1 MEEQRELE
9 THKIQRKMRKVSKI
23 RMFGMMMVA
32 GLMMASCGNQTQE
45 TTENQQQ
52 WEEQKQAP
60 ESQIEQAQ
68 QPQVKRV
75 AYVPAA
81 NTPDFVNAA
90 ERSVDAVVHIMTKVV
105 RQSNTY
111 DDFFGALL
119 GQIYGYPG
127 QTRSN
132 TMVAYGSGV
141 VLTPDGYI
149 VTNNHVV
156 EGADEV
162 EVTFN
167 NKVKKT
173 ATIIG
178 TDPTTDLALIK
189 VEADDLDYLSFGDS
203 DQVRIGEWVLAVGNP
218 FNLTS
223 TVTAGIVSAKA
234 RNLSI
239 LGEGT
244 SVESFIQTDAAVNP
258 GNSGGALVN
267 TRGELVGINAAI
279 ASHTGSYEGYSFAIP
294 SNIVRKVVDDL
305 LLYGTAQRGYL
316 GVQIAELTQELAEKE
331 GLENIEGVYV
341 AEVTEGGAAKLA
353 GMKAGDVITTIN
365 GKKVNSTTQLK
376 EAVGQ
381 YRPGDKLD
389 VEVNRKGTHHHYEL
403 TLLNEA
409 GNVNLV
415 KSGDSFYNSEFGL
428 MLQPINQNDMS
439 RLNINN
445 GLKIVEIRQGRFMNS
460 GVPVDF
466 VITKVNGYAVNS
478 KSDLE
483 SALKSGR
490 SRRTSIEGVFPNGMI
505 GSFYY

>member
-1 MEEQRELE
+1 MLAA
-9 THKIQRKMRKVSKI
+9 
-23 RMFGMMMVA
+23 MMVA
-32 GLMMASCGNQTQE
+32 TSCEGMLNKAKNETMAE
-45 TTENQQQ
+45 QQQ
-52 WEEQKQAP
+52 LQEETV
-60 ESQIEQAQ
+60 SQVEQV
-68 QPQVKRV
+68 QPRV
-75 AYVPAA
+75 QRTAFVPTE
-81 NTPDFVNAA
+81 NTPDFVDAA
-90 ERSVDAVVHIMTKVV
+90 ENSVDAVVHIMTKVV
-105 RQSNTY
+105 KQSNTY
-111 DDFFGALL
+111 EDFFGALL

-127 QTRSN
+127 QTRNN

-189 VEADDLDYLSFGDS
+189 VEASDLPFLTFGDS
-203 DQVRIGEWVLAVGNP
+203 DNVRIGEWVLAVGNP

-267 TRGELVGINAAI
+267 TKGELIGINAAI

-316 GVQIAELTQELAEKE
+316 GVQIAELTQELAQKE

-341 AEVTEGGAAKLA
+341 GEVTEGGAAKLA
-353 GMKAGDVITTIN
+353 GMQNGDVITAIN

-376 EAVGQ
+376 ENIGQ
-381 YRPGDKLD
+381 YRPGDKVD
-389 VEVNRKGTHHHYEL
+389 VEVNRNGRHHHYEL

-409 GNVNLV
+409 GNVNII
-415 KSGDSFYNSEFGL
+415 KNGDAFYNSEFGL
-428 MLQPINQNDMS
+428 MLQPVNQNEMS
-439 RLNINN
+439 RLNIKN

-466 VITKVNGYAVNS
+466 VITKVNGYAVNN
-478 KSDLE
+478 KSELE
-483 SALKSGR
+483 NALKNTR
-490 SRRTSIEGVFPNGMI
+490 SRRTTIEGVFPNGMT

>member
-1 MEEQRELE
+1 ML
-9 THKIQRKMRKVSKI
+9 
-23 RMFGMMMVA
+23 A
-32 GLMMASCGNQTQE
+32 GLLMATSCEGMLNKAKENENKAEQE
-45 TTENQQQ
+45 QLQGESTSQVEQVQPRVQRTAFVPTE
-52 WEEQKQAP
+52 
-60 ESQIEQAQ
+60 S
-68 QPQVKRV
+68 
-75 AYVPAA
+75 
-81 NTPDFVNAA
+81 TPDFVDAA
-90 ERSVDAVVHIMTKVV
+90 ENSVDAVVHIMTKVV
-105 RQSNTY
+105 KQSNTY

-127 QTRSN
+127 QTRNN

-173 ATIIG
+173 AVIIG

-189 VEADDLDYLSFGDS
+189 VEATDLHYLTFGNS
-203 DQVRIGEWVLAVGNP
+203 DNVRIGEWVLAVGNP

-267 TRGELVGINAAI
+267 TKGELIGINAAI

-316 GVQIAELTQELAEKE
+316 GVQIAELTQELADKE
-331 GLENIEGVYV
+331 GLENVDGVYIG
-341 AEVTEGGAAKLA
+341 EVTEGGAAKLA
-353 GMKAGDVITTIN
+353 GIKAGDVITAIN

-376 EAVGQ
+376 ESIGQ
-381 YRPGDKLD
+381 YRPGDKVD
-389 VEVNRKGTHHHYEL
+389 VEVNRNGRHHHYEL

-415 KSGDSFYNSEFGL
+415 KNGEAFYNSEFGL

-439 RLNINN
+439 RLNIKN

-478 KSDLE
+478 KSELE
-483 SALKSGR
+483 SALKNTR
-490 SRRTSIEGVFPNGMI
+490 SRRTTIEGVFPNGMT

>member
-1 MEEQRELE
+1 
-9 THKIQRKMRKVSKI
+9 MRKVSLI
-23 RMFGMMMVA
+23 MMLSAMLMVT
-32 GLMMASCGNQTQE
+32 SCGNLIQKKE
-45 TTENQQQ
+45 AKENENLTEA
-52 WEEQKQAP
+52 E
-60 ESQIEQAQ
+60 Q
-68 QPQVKRV
+68 QPVTEVEQVQQPKVQR
-75 AYVPAA
+75 AA
-81 NTPDFVNAA
+81 FIPTENTPDFVDAA

-105 RQSNTY
+105 KQSNTY
-111 DDFFGALL
+111 EDFFGALL
-119 GQIYGYPG
+119 GQLYGYPG
-127 QTRSN
+127 QSRSN

-189 VEADDLDYLSFGDS
+189 VDASDLEYLTFGDS
-203 DQVRIGEWVLAVGNP
+203 DNVRIGEWVLAVGNP
-218 FNLTS
+218 FNLTP

-267 TRGELVGINAAI
+267 TKGELVGINAAI

-305 LLYGTAQRGYL
+305 LLYGETQRGYL
-316 GVQIAELTQELAEKE
+316 GVQIAELTQELADKE

-341 AEVTEGGAAKLA
+341 AEVTDGGAAKLA
-353 GMKAGDVITTIN
+353 GLKSGDVITSIN

-376 EAVGQ
+376 ESVGQ
-381 YRPGDKLD
+381 YRPGDKID
-389 VEVNRKGTHHHYEL
+389 VEVNRGGHHHHYDL

-409 GNVNLV
+409 GNVDVV
-415 KSGDSFYNSEFGL
+415 KKGDSFYNSEFGL
-428 MLQPINQNDMS
+428 MLQPVDQSDMN
-439 RLNINN
+439 RLNIRN

-466 VITKVNGYAVNS
+466 VITKVNGVAVND
-478 KSDLE
+478 KTDLE
-483 SALKSGR
+483 NALKNKR
-490 SRRTSIEGVFPNGMI
+490 SRRTTIEGVYPNGMNAT
-505 GSFYY
+505 FYY

>member
-1 MEEQRELE
+1 
-9 THKIQRKMRKVSKI
+9 MRKLS
-23 RMFGMMMVA
+23 MTWMVA
-32 GLMMASCGNQTQE
+32 ALLMAASCGHSTQTENNSDEQTQ
-45 TTENQQQ
+45 TEQQ
-52 WEEQKQAP
+52 P
-60 ESQIEQAQ
+60 VSQIEQVQ
-68 QPQVKRV
+68 QPTVQR
-75 AYVPAA
+75 AA
-81 NTPDFVNAA
+81 FLPTQNTPDFVDAA
-90 ERSVDAVVHIMTKVV
+90 ENSVNAVVHIMTKVV
-105 RQSNTY
+105 RQSTTY
-111 DDFFGALL
+111 NDFFGALL
-119 GQIYGYPG
+119 GQLYGYPG
-127 QTRSN
+127 QTRNN

-156 EGADEV
+156 DGADEV

-167 NKVKKT
+167 NKVKRT

-189 VEADDLDYLSFGDS
+189 VEASDLEYLTFGNS
-203 DQVRIGEWVLAVGNP
+203 DNVRIGEWVLAVGNP

-267 TRGELVGINAAI
+267 TKGELVGINAAI

-305 LLYGTAQRGYL
+305 LLYGTTQRGYL

-341 AEVTEGGAAKLA
+341 ANVTEGGAAILA
-353 GMKAGDVITTIN
+353 GMKAGDVITKIDGRT
-365 GKKVNSTTQLK
+365 VNSTTQLR
-376 EAVGQ
+376 ETVGQ
-381 YRPGDKLD
+381 YRPGDKVD
-389 VEVNRKGTHHHYEL
+389 VEVNRHGSHHHYTL

-409 GNVNLV
+409 GNVDVV
-415 KSGDSFYNSEFGL
+415 KSGDSFYNADFGL
-428 MLQPINQNDMS
+428 MLQPVNQSEKS
-439 RLNINN
+439 RLNIKN

-460 GVPVDF
+460 GVPVEF
-466 VITKVNGYAVNS
+466 VITKVNGVAVGN
-478 KSDLE
+478 KADLE
-483 SALKSGR
+483 SALKNSR
-490 SRRTSIEGVFPNGMI
+490 SRRTTIEGVYPNGMM

>member
-1 MEEQRELE
+1 
-9 THKIQRKMRKVSKI
+9 MRKVSL
-23 RMFGMMMVA
+23 MLMLA
-32 GLMMASCGNQTQE
+32 GLLMATSCEELLTKAKE
-45 TTENQQQ
+45 TENQVEQEQ
-52 WEEQKQAP
+52 VQEENV
-60 ESQIEQAQ
+60 SQLEQV
-68 QPQVKRV
+68 QPRV
-75 AYVPAA
+75 QRTAFLPTE
-81 NTPDFVNAA
+81 NTPDFVDAA
-90 ERSVDAVVHIMTKVV
+90 ENSVDAVVHIMTKVV

-111 DDFFGALL
+111 EDFFGALL

-127 QTRSN
+127 QTRNN

-173 ATIIG
+173 ASIIG

-189 VEADDLDYLSFGDS
+189 VEASDLHFLTFGDS
-203 DQVRIGEWVLAVGNP
+203 DNVRIGEWVLAVGNP

-267 TRGELVGINAAI
+267 TKGELIGINAAI

-316 GVQIAELTQELAEKE
+316 GVQIAELTQELAQKE

-341 AEVTEGGAAKLA
+341 GEVTEGGAAKLA
-353 GMKAGDVITTIN
+353 GLKDGDVITAIN

-376 EAVGQ
+376 ENIGQ
-381 YRPGDKLD
+381 YRPGDKVD
-389 VEVNRKGTHHHYEL
+389 VEVNRQVHHHHYEL

-415 KSGDSFYNSEFGL
+415 KNGEAFYNSEFGL

-439 RLNINN
+439 RLKISS
-445 GLKIVEIRQGRFMNS
+445 GLKIVEIRQGRFKNS
-460 GVPVDF
+460 GIPVDF
-466 VITKVNGYAVNS
+466 VITKVNGYAVNN
-478 KSDLE
+478 KSELE
-483 SALKSGR
+483 NALKNTR
-490 SRRTSIEGVFPNGMI
+490 SRRTTIEGVFPNGMT

>member
-1 MEEQRELE
+1 
-9 THKIQRKMRKVSKI
+9 MRKVSLI
-23 RMFGMMMVA
+23 LMLA
-32 GLMMASCGNQTQE
+32 GLLMVASCGNQDSKKSENANPEQE
-45 TTENQQQ
+45 
-52 WEEQKQAP
+52 KQEP
-60 ESQIEQAQ
+60 VSQIEQVQ
-68 QPQVKRV
+68 QPQVYRT
-75 AYVPAA
+75 AYVPTQG
-81 NTPDFVNAA
+81 TPDFVDAA
-90 ERSVDAVVHIMTKVV
+90 EHSVDAVVHIMTKVV

-111 DDFFGALL
+111 DDFFGAFL

-132 TMVAYGSGV
+132 TMEAYGSGV

-156 EGADEV
+156 EGADDV

-189 VEADDLDYLSFGDS
+189 VDASDLPFLTFGDS
-203 DQVRIGEWVLAVGNP
+203 DNVRIGEWVLAVGNP
-218 FNLTS
+218 FKLTS

-267 TRGELVGINAAI
+267 TKGELIGINAAI

-305 LLYGTAQRGYL
+305 LLYGATQRGYL
-316 GVQIAELTQELAEKE
+316 GISYAELTAELAEKE
-331 GLENIEGVYV
+331 GLEDIEGVYV
-341 AEVTEGGAAKLA
+341 AEVIEDGAAKLA
-353 GMKAGDVITTIN
+353 GMKSGDIITAIN
-365 GKKVNSTTQLK
+365 GKKVNTGTQLI
-376 EAVGQ
+376 ENIRQ
-381 YRPGDKLD
+381 FRPGDKID
-389 VEVNRKGTHHHYEL
+389 VEVNRQGSHHHFEV
-403 TLLNEA
+403 TLLNED
-409 GNVNLV
+409 GNLDVV
-415 KSGDSFYNSEFGL
+415 KKGESFFNSTFGL
-428 MLQPINQNDMS
+428 MLQPISHDDMS
-439 RLNINN
+439 RLNIKN

-460 GVPVDF
+460 GVPVNF

-478 KSDLE
+478 KTELE
-483 SALKSGR
+483 SALKNTR
-490 SRRTSIEGVFPNGMI
+490 SRTTTIEGVYPNGMM
-505 GSFYY
+505 GSFYYN

>member
-1 MEEQRELE
+1 
-9 THKIQRKMRKVSKI
+9 MRKVSMSRI
-23 RMFGMMMVA
+23 CGMAMLA
-32 GLMMASCGNQTQE
+32 GLLMAASCANSSQNATSSKDQNE
-45 TTENQQQ
+45 QQKPVTE
-52 WEEQKQAP
+52 
-60 ESQIEQAQ
+60 IELVQQAQ
-68 QPQVKRV
+68 VQR
-75 AYVPAA
+75 AA
-81 NTPDFVNAA
+81 FIPTENTPDFVDAA

-111 DDFFGALL
+111 EDFFGALL

-127 QTRSN
+127 QTRNN

-189 VEADDLDYLSFGDS
+189 VDASDLEYLTFGDS
-203 DQVRIGEWVLAVGNP
+203 DNVRIGEWVLAVGNP

-267 TRGELVGINAAI
+267 TKGELVGINAAI

-331 GLENIEGVYV
+331 GLENIDGVYV
-341 AEVTEGGAAKLA
+341 AEVTDGGAAKLA
-353 GMKAGDVITTIN
+353 GMKSGDVITAIN

-376 EAVGQ
+376 ESVGQ
-381 YRPGDKLD
+381 FRPGDKMD
-389 VEVNRKGTHHHYEL
+389 VEVNRNGRHHHYEL

-409 GNVNLV
+409 GNVDVV
-415 KSGDSFYNSEFGL
+415 KKGDSFYNSEFGL
-428 MLQPINQNDMS
+428 MLQPVDQNDMS
-439 RLNINN
+439 RLNIKS

-460 GVPVDF
+460 GIPVDF
-466 VITKVNGYAVNS
+466 VITKVNGSVVND
-478 KSDLE
+478 KTDLE
-483 SALKSGR
+483 NAQKNSR
-490 SRRTSIEGVFPNGMI
+490 SRRTTIEGVYPNGMI
-505 GSFYY
+505 ATFYYNK

>member
-1 MEEQRELE
+1 
-9 THKIQRKMRKVSKI
+9 MRKVS
-23 RMFGMMMVA
+23 MT
-32 GLMMASCGNQTQE
+32 LMLAALLMAASCANQPQNANDSENQTE
-45 TTENQQQ
+45 QQPVSQ
-52 WEEQKQAP
+52 VEQV
-60 ESQIEQAQ
+60 Q
-68 QPQVKRV
+68 QPQVQR
-75 AYVPAA
+75 AAFMPAQG
-81 NTPDFVNAA
+81 TPDFVDAA

-111 DDFFGALL
+111 EDFFGALL

-127 QTRSN
+127 QTRNN

-189 VEADDLDYLSFGDS
+189 VEASDLAYLTFGDS
-203 DQVRIGEWVLAVGNP
+203 DNVRIGEWVLAVGNP

-267 TRGELVGINAAI
+267 TKGELVGINAAI

-316 GVQIAELTQELAEKE
+316 GVQIAELTQEIADKE

-341 AEVTEGGAAKLA
+341 AEVTDGGAAKLA
-353 GMKAGDVITTIN
+353 GLKSGDVITSIN

-376 EAVGQ
+376 ESVGQ
-381 YRPGDKLD
+381 YRPGDKID
-389 VEVNRKGTHHHYEL
+389 VEVNRNGHHHHYDL

-409 GNVNLV
+409 GNVNVV
-415 KSGDSFYNSEFGL
+415 KKGDSFYNSEFGL
-428 MLQPINQNDMS
+428 MLQPIDQNDMS
-439 RLNINN
+439 RLNIKN

-466 VITKVNGYAVNS
+466 VITKVNGVAVND
-478 KSDLE
+478 KTELE
-483 SALKSGR
+483 NALKNKR
-490 SRRTSIEGVFPNGMI
+490 SRRTTIEGVYPNGMNAT
-505 GSFYY
+505 FYY

>member
-1 MEEQRELE
+1 M
-9 THKIQRKMRKVSKI
+9 T
-23 RMFGMMMVA
+23 
-32 GLMMASCGNQTQE
+32 LMLAALLMAASCANQSQNANDSENQTE
-45 TTENQQQ
+45 QQPVSQ
-52 WEEQKQAP
+52 VEQV
-60 ESQIEQAQ
+60 Q
-68 QPQVKRV
+68 QPQVQR
-75 AYVPAA
+75 AAFMPAQG
-81 NTPDFVNAA
+81 TPDFVDAA

-111 DDFFGALL
+111 EDFFGALL

-127 QTRSN
+127 QTRNN

-189 VEADDLDYLSFGDS
+189 VEASDLAYLTFGDS
-203 DQVRIGEWVLAVGNP
+203 DNVRIGEWVLAVGNP

-267 TRGELVGINAAI
+267 TKGELVGINAAI

-316 GVQIAELTQELAEKE
+316 GVQIAELTQEIADKE

-341 AEVTEGGAAKLA
+341 AEVTDGGAAKLA
-353 GMKAGDVITTIN
+353 GLKSGDVITSIN

-376 EAVGQ
+376 ESVGQ
-381 YRPGDKLD
+381 YRPGDKID
-389 VEVNRKGTHHHYEL
+389 VEVNRNGHHHHYDL

-409 GNVNLV
+409 GNVNVV
-415 KSGDSFYNSEFGL
+415 KKGDSFYNSEFGL
-428 MLQPINQNDMS
+428 MLQPIDQNDMS
-439 RLNINN
+439 RLNIKN

-466 VITKVNGYAVNS
+466 VITKVNGVAVND
-478 KSDLE
+478 KTELE
-483 SALKSGR
+483 NALKNKR
-490 SRRTSIEGVFPNGMI
+490 SRRTTIEGVYPNGMNAT
-505 GSFYY
+505 FYY

>member
-1 MEEQRELE
+1 ML
-9 THKIQRKMRKVSKI
+9 
-23 RMFGMMMVA
+23 A
-32 GLMMASCGNQTQE
+32 ALLLAASCGNSTQNSESTQTE
-45 TTENQQQ
+45 
-52 WEEQKQAP
+52 QAP
-60 ESQIEQAQ
+60 VSQVEQVQ
-68 QPQVKRV
+68 QPTVQR
-75 AYVPAA
+75 AA
-81 NTPDFVNAA
+81 FLPTQNTPDFVDAA
-90 ERSVDAVVHIMTKVV
+90 ESSVNAVVHIMTKVV
-105 RQSNTY
+105 RQSTTY
-111 DDFFGALL
+111 NDFFGALL
-119 GQIYGYPG
+119 GQLYGYPG
-127 QTRSN
+127 QTRNN

-156 EGADEV
+156 DGADEV

-167 NKVKKT
+167 NKVKRN

-189 VEADDLDYLSFGDS
+189 VDASDLDYLVFGDS

-267 TRGELVGINAAI
+267 TKGELVGINAAI

-316 GVQIAELTQELAEKE
+316 GVQITELTQELAEKE

-341 AEVTEGGAAKLA
+341 ADVTEGGAAVLA
-353 GMKAGDVITTIN
+353 GMKAGDVITAIE
-365 GKKVNSTTQLK
+365 GKKVNSTTQLR
-376 EAVGQ
+376 ESVGQ
-381 YRPGDKLD
+381 YRPGDKVD
-389 VEVNRKGTHHHYEL
+389 VEVNRNGNHYHYNL

-409 GNVNLV
+409 GNVDVV
-415 KSGDSFYNSEFGL
+415 KKGESFFCSDLGL
-428 MLQPINQNDMS
+428 MLQPVNQNDMS
-439 RLNINN
+439 RLGIKN
-445 GLKIVEIRQGRFMNS
+445 GLKIVEIRQGRFMGS
-460 GVPVDF
+460 GITEGF
-466 VITKVNGYAVNS
+466 VITKVNGYAVND

-483 SALKSGR
+483 NALKSAR
-490 SRRTSIEGVFPNGMI
+490 SRRTYMEGVYPNGMKVN
-505 GSFYY
+505 FEYYD

>member
-1 MEEQRELE
+1 
-9 THKIQRKMRKVSKI
+9 MRKVSLI
-23 RMFGMMMVA
+23 LMIA
-32 GLMMASCGNQTQE
+32 GLLMATSCEEMLTKANE
-45 TTENQQQ
+45 NENQAGQEQ
-52 WEEQKQAP
+52 LQEETV
-60 ESQIEQAQ
+60 SQVEQAQ
-68 QPQVKRV
+68 QVRV
-75 AYVPAA
+75 QRTAYVPTENA
-81 NTPDFVNAA
+81 PDFVNAA
-90 ERSVDAVVHIMTKVV
+90 ENSVDAVVHIMTKVV
-105 RQSNTY
+105 KQSNTY

-119 GQIYGYPG
+119 GQLYGYPG
-127 QTRSN
+127 QTRNN

-173 ATIIG
+173 AVIIG

-189 VEADDLDYLSFGDS
+189 VEATDLPFLTFGDS
-203 DQVRIGEWVLAVGNP
+203 DNVRIGEWVLAVGNP

-267 TRGELVGINAAI
+267 TKGELVGINAAI

-305 LLYGTAQRGYL
+305 LLYGETQRGYL
-316 GVQIAELTQELAEKE
+316 GIYPAELTQELAEKE

-341 AEVTEGGAAKLA
+341 AEVTEGGAAKMA
-353 GMKAGDVITTIN
+353 GIQKGDVLTAIN
-365 GKKVNSTTQLK
+365 GKKVNTVSQMM
-376 EAVGQ
+376 ESIRQ
-381 YRPGDKLD
+381 FRPGDKVN
-389 VEVNRKGTHHHYEL
+389 VEVNRNGHHHRYDL

-409 GNVNLV
+409 GNVNVV
-415 KSGDSFYNSEFGL
+415 KKGDAFYNSEFGL
-428 MLQPINQNDMS
+428 MLQPISQNEMS
-439 RLNINN
+439 RLNIKN

-466 VITKVNGYAVNS
+466 VITKVNGYAVNG

-483 SALKSGR
+483 NALKNSR
-490 SRRTSIEGVFPNGMI
+490 SRRTTIEGVFPNGMT

>member
-1 MEEQRELE
+1 
-9 THKIQRKMRKVSKI
+9 MRKVSMI
-23 RMFGMMMVA
+23 WMLA
-32 GLMMASCGNQTQE
+32 GLMMAASCGNLTQKQ
-45 TTENQQQ
+45 NQEATAK
-52 WEEQKQAP
+52 EEQP
-60 ESQIEQAQ
+60 VSQVEQVQ
-68 QPQVKRV
+68 QPQMQRT
-75 AYVPAA
+75 AFLPSA
-81 NTPDFVNAA
+81 NTPDFVDAA
-90 ERSVDAVVHIMTKVV
+90 EHSVDAVVHIMTKVV

-111 DDFFGALL
+111 NDFFGALL
-119 GQIYGYPG
+119 GQLYGYPG

-132 TMVAYGSGV
+132 TQVAYGSGV

-167 NKVKKT
+167 NKVKKI

-189 VEADDLDYLSFGDS
+189 VEANDLDYLVFGDS

-234 RNLSI
+234 RDLSI

-267 TRGELVGINAAI
+267 TKGELIGVNAAI

-305 LLYGTAQRGYL
+305 LLYGQTQRGYL
-316 GVQIAELTQELAEKE
+316 GVQIAELTAELAEKK
-331 GLENIEGVYV
+331 GLEDVEGVYV
-341 AEVTEGGAAKLA
+341 AEVTENGAAQQA
-353 GMKAGDVITTIN
+353 GLKDGDVITAIN
-365 GKKVNSTTQLK
+365 DKKVNTKTQLM
-376 EAVGQ
+376 ETVRQ
-381 YRPGDKLD
+381 FRPGDKVK
-389 VEVNRKGTHHHYEL
+389 VEVNRHGSHHTYTL

-409 GNVNLV
+409 GNMEVV
-415 KSGDSFYNSEFGL
+415 KKGDAFYNSEFGL
-428 MLQPINQNDMS
+428 MLQPIDNNEMV
-439 RLNINN
+439 RLNTKS
-445 GLKIVEIRQGRFMNS
+445 GLKIVEIRQGRFMGS

-466 VITKVNGYAVNS
+466 VITKVNGYAVGS
-478 KSDLE
+478 QTDLE
-483 SALKSGR
+483 NALKNNR
-490 SRRTSIEGVFPNGMI
+490 NRRTTIEGIYPNGMM
-505 GSFYY
+505 GSFFY

>member
-1 MEEQRELE
+1 
-9 THKIQRKMRKVSKI
+9 MRKVS
-23 RMFGMMMVA
+23 MTLMLAGLLMVA
-32 GLMMASCGNQTQE
+32 SCVNSSQNATNSENQTEQQKPA
-45 TTENQQQ
+45 TEV
-52 WEEQKQAP
+52 EQVQ
-60 ESQIEQAQ
+60 QAQ
-68 QPQVKRV
+68 VQRV
-75 AYVPAA
+75 AFIPAE
-81 NTPDFVNAA
+81 NTPDFIDAA

-105 RQSNTY
+105 RQSSTY
-111 DDFFGALL
+111 EDFFGALL
-119 GQIYGYPG
+119 GQLYGYPG
-127 QTRSN
+127 QTRNN

-167 NKVKKT
+167 NKVKKI

-189 VEADDLDYLSFGDS
+189 VDASDLEYLTFGDS
-203 DQVRIGEWVLAVGNP
+203 DNVRIGEWVLAVGNP

-267 TRGELVGINAAI
+267 TKGELVGINAAI
-279 ASHTGSYEGYSFAIP
+279 ASHTGSFEGYSFAIP

-316 GVQIAELTQELAEKE
+316 GVQIAELTQEIAEKE

-341 AEVTEGGAAKLA
+341 ADVTEGGAAKLA
-353 GMKAGDVITTIN
+353 GMKSGDVITAIN

-376 EAVGQ
+376 ESVGQ
-381 YRPGDKLD
+381 YRPGDKID
-389 VEVNRKGTHHHYEL
+389 VEVNRNGNHNHYEL

-409 GNVNLV
+409 GNVDVV
-415 KSGDSFYNSEFGL
+415 KKGDSFYNSEFGL
-428 MLQPINQNDMS
+428 MLQSINQNDMS
-439 RLNINN
+439 RLNISS
-445 GLKIVEIRQGRFMNS
+445 GLKIVEIRQGRFKNS
-460 GVPVDF
+460 GIPVDF
-466 VITKVNGYAVNS
+466 VITKVNGVVVND
-478 KSDLE
+478 KTELE
-483 SALKSGR
+483 NAQK
-490 SRRTSIEGVFPNGMI
+490 SRRTRRTTIEGVYPNGMNAT
-505 GSFYY
+505 FYYNN

>member
-1 MEEQRELE
+1 
-9 THKIQRKMRKVSKI
+9 MRKLS
-23 RMFGMMMVA
+23 MTWMLA
-32 GLMMASCGNQTQE
+32 GLLLVASCGHSTQQNEPSQTEQE
-45 TTENQQQ
+45 
-52 WEEQKQAP
+52 P
-60 ESQIEQAQ
+60 VSQIEQVQ
-68 QPQVKRV
+68 QPTVQR
-75 AYVPAA
+75 AAFMPAQ
-81 NTPDFVNAA
+81 NTPDFVDAA
-90 ERSVDAVVHIMTKVV
+90 ENSVNAVVHIMTKVV
-105 RQSNTY
+105 KQSTTY
-111 DDFFGALL
+111 NDFFGALL
-119 GQIYGYPG
+119 GQLYGYPG
-127 QTRSN
+127 QTRNN

-167 NKVKKT
+167 NKVKRT
-173 ATIIG
+173 ATVVG

-189 VEADDLDYLSFGDS
+189 VEASDLDYLVFGDS

-267 TRGELVGINAAI
+267 TKGELIGINAAI

-305 LLYGTAQRGYL
+305 LLYGTTQRGYL

-331 GLENIEGVYV
+331 GLENIDGVYV
-341 AEVTEGGAAKLA
+341 AGVTDGGAAKQA
-353 GMKAGDVITTIN
+353 GLKAGDVITTIN
-365 GKKVNSTTQLK
+365 GKAVNSTTQLR
-376 EAVGQ
+376 ESVGQ
-381 YRPGDKLD
+381 YRPGDKID
-389 VEVNRKGTHHHYEL
+389 VEVNRHGSHHHYEL

-409 GNVNLV
+409 GNVDV
-415 KSGDSFYNSEFGL
+415 VRSGDSFYNAEFGL
-428 MLQPINQNDMS
+428 MLQSVNQNEMS
-439 RLNINN
+439 RLNIRN
-445 GLKIVEIRQGRFMNS
+445 GLKIVEIREGRFMNS

-466 VITKVNGYAVNS
+466 VITKVNGYAVNN
-478 KSDLE
+478 KTDLE
-483 SALKSGR
+483 NALKNNR
-490 SRRTSIEGVFPNGMI
+490 SRRTTIEGVYPNGMM
-505 GSFYY
+505 GSFFY

>member
-1 MEEQRELE
+1 
-9 THKIQRKMRKVSKI
+9 MRKVSMI
-23 RMFGMMMVA
+23 WMLA
-32 GLMMASCGNQTQE
+32 GLMMAASCGNLTQKQ
-45 TTENQQQ
+45 NQEEIAK
-52 WEEQKQAP
+52 EEQP
-60 ESQIEQAQ
+60 VSELEQVQ
-68 QPQVKRV
+68 QPQVQRT
-75 AYVPAA
+75 AFLPSA

-90 ERSVDAVVHIMTKVV
+90 ENSVNAVVHIMTKVV

-111 DDFFGALL
+111 NDFFGALL
-119 GQIYGYPG
+119 GQLYGYPG

-132 TMVAYGSGV
+132 TQVAYGSGV

-189 VEADDLDYLSFGDS
+189 VEANDLDYLVFGDS

-234 RNLSI
+234 RDLSI

-267 TRGELVGINAAI
+267 TKGELIGINAAI

-305 LLYGTAQRGYL
+305 LLYGQTQRGYL
-316 GVQIAELTQELAEKE
+316 GVQIAELTAELAEKK
-331 GLENIEGVYV
+331 GLEDVEGVYV
-341 AEVTEGGAAKLA
+341 AEVTESGAAQQA
-353 GMKAGDVITTIN
+353 GMRDGDVITAIN
-365 GKKVNSTTQLK
+365 GKKVNTKTQLM
-376 EAVGQ
+376 ETVRQ
-381 YRPGDKLD
+381 YRPGDKVE
-389 VEVNRKGTHHHYEL
+389 VEVNRHGSHHTYTL

-409 GNVNLV
+409 GNMEVV
-415 KSGDSFYNSEFGL
+415 KKGDAFYNSEFGL
-428 MLQPINQNDMS
+428 MLQPIDNNEMA
-439 RLNINN
+439 RLNTKS
-445 GLKIVEIRQGRFMNS
+445 GLKIVEIRQGRFMGS

-466 VITKVNGYAVNS
+466 VITKVNGYAVGS
-478 KSDLE
+478 QTDLE
-483 SALKSGR
+483 NALKSNR
-490 SRRTSIEGVFPNGMI
+490 NRRTTIEGIYPNGMM
-505 GSFYY
+505 GSFFY

>member
-1 MEEQRELE
+1 MLW
-9 THKIQRKMRKVSKI
+9 ML
-23 RMFGMMMVA
+23 A
-32 GLMMASCGNQTQE
+32 GLLMASSCGNQTNE
-45 TTENQQQ
+45 NTTEQQQ
-52 WEEQKQAP
+52 EPVSQVEQVQQASVQRAAFVP
-60 ESQIEQAQ
+60 TES
-68 QPQVKRV
+68 
-75 AYVPAA
+75 
-81 NTPDFVNAA
+81 TPDFVDAA
-90 ERSVDAVVHIMTKVV
+90 ESSVDAVVHIMTKVV

-111 DDFFGALL
+111 EDFFGALL

-189 VEADDLDYLSFGDS
+189 VEAEDLHYLTFGDS
-203 DQVRIGEWVLAVGNP
+203 DNVRIGEWVLAVGNP

-267 TRGELVGINAAI
+267 TKGELVGINAAI

-305 LLYGTAQRGYL
+305 LLYGETQRGYL
-316 GVQIAELTQELAEKE
+316 GIRPDELTQELAQKK
-331 GLENIEGVYV
+331 GLEDIEGVYV
-341 AEVTEGGAAKLA
+341 AEVTQGGAAILA
-353 GMKAGDVITTIN
+353 GIEKGDVITSIN
-365 GKKVNSTTQLK
+365 GKKVNTVTQLM
-376 EAVGQ
+376 ETIRQ
-381 YRPGDKLD
+381 YRPGDKVN
-389 VEVNRKGTHHHYEL
+389 VEVNRNGNHHHYEL

-409 GNVNLV
+409 GNVDVV
-415 KSGDSFYNSEFGL
+415 KKGDSFYNSEFGL
-428 MLQPINQNDMS
+428 MLQTVNQNDMS
-439 RLNINN
+439 RLNIRN

-478 KSDLE
+478 KTDLE
-483 SALKSGR
+483 NALKAGK
-490 SRRTSIEGVFPNGMI
+490 RRTTIEGVYPNGMM

>member
-1 MEEQRELE
+1 ML
-9 THKIQRKMRKVSKI
+9 
-23 RMFGMMMVA
+23 A
-32 GLMMASCGNQTQE
+32 GLLMATSCEELLTQAKERESQTEQEQLQEE
-45 TTENQQQ
+45 TTSQVEQVQPRVQRAAFVPTEN
-52 WEEQKQAP
+52 A
-60 ESQIEQAQ
+60 
-68 QPQVKRV
+68 
-75 AYVPAA
+75 
-81 NTPDFVNAA
+81 PDFVDAA
-90 ERSVDAVVHIMTKVV
+90 ENSVDAVVHIMTKVV
-105 RQSNTY
+105 KQSNTY
-111 DDFFGALL
+111 DDFFGALF

-127 QTRSN
+127 QTRNN

-189 VEADDLDYLSFGDS
+189 VEATDLPFLTFGDS
-203 DQVRIGEWVLAVGNP
+203 DNVRIGEWVLAVGNP

-267 TRGELVGINAAI
+267 TKGELIGINAAI

-316 GVQIAELTQELAEKE
+316 GVQIAELTQELAQKE
-331 GLENIEGVYV
+331 GMENIEGVYV
-341 AEVTEGGAAKLA
+341 GEVTEGGAAKLA
-353 GMKAGDVITTIN
+353 GMQNGDVITAIN

-376 EAVGQ
+376 ENIGQ
-381 YRPGDKLD
+381 YRPGDKVD
-389 VEVNRKGTHHHYEL
+389 VEVNRNGRHHHYEL

-409 GNVNLV
+409 GNVNIV
-415 KSGDSFYNSEFGL
+415 KNGDAFYNSEFGL
-428 MLQPINQNDMS
+428 MLQPINQNEMS
-439 RLNINN
+439 RLNIKN

-466 VITKVNGYAVNS
+466 VITKVNGYAVNN
-478 KSDLE
+478 KSELE
-483 SALKSGR
+483 NALKNTR
-490 SRRTSIEGVFPNGMI
+490 SRRTTIEGVFPNGMT

>member
-1 MEEQRELE
+1 
-9 THKIQRKMRKVSKI
+9 MRKVS
-23 RMFGMMMVA
+23 MTWMLA
-32 GLMMASCGNQTQE
+32 GLLMAASCANQSQNANDSENQTE
-45 TTENQQQ
+45 QQPVSQ
-52 WEEQKQAP
+52 VEQV
-60 ESQIEQAQ
+60 Q
-68 QPQVKRV
+68 QPQVQR
-75 AYVPAA
+75 AAFVPAQG
-81 NTPDFVNAA
+81 TPDFVDAA

-111 DDFFGALL
+111 EDFFGALL
-119 GQIYGYPG
+119 GQLYGYPG
-127 QTRSN
+127 QTRNN

-189 VEADDLDYLSFGDS
+189 VEASDLAYLTFGDS
-203 DQVRIGEWVLAVGNP
+203 DNVRIGEWVLAVGNP

-267 TRGELVGINAAI
+267 TKGELVGINAAI

-316 GVQIAELTQELAEKE
+316 GVQIAELTQEIAEKE
-331 GLENIEGVYV
+331 GLENIDGVYV
-341 AEVTEGGAAKLA
+341 AEVTEGGAAKMA
-353 GMKAGDVITTIN
+353 GLKSGDVITAIN

-376 EAVGQ
+376 ENVGQ
-381 YRPGDKLD
+381 YRPGDKVD
-389 VEVNRKGTHHHYEL
+389 VEVNRGGHHHHYDL

-409 GNVNLV
+409 GNVDVV
-415 KSGDSFYNSEFGL
+415 KKGDSFYNSEFGL
-428 MLQPINQNDMS
+428 MLQPIDQNDMS
-439 RLNINN
+439 RLNIKN

-466 VITKVNGYAVNS
+466 VITKVNGVAVND
-478 KSDLE
+478 KTELE
-483 SALKSGR
+483 NALKNNR
-490 SRRTSIEGVFPNGMI
+490 SRRTTIEGVYPNGMNAT
-505 GSFYY
+505 FYY

>member
-1 MEEQRELE
+1 MTWMLAA
-9 THKIQRKMRKVSKI
+9 ML
-23 RMFGMMMVA
+23 VA
-32 GLMMASCGNQTQE
+32 TSCGNSTQQNDE
-45 TTENQQQ
+45 PQPEQQ
-52 WEEQKQAP
+52 EP
-60 ESQIEQAQ
+60 VSQIEQVQ
-68 QPQVKRV
+68 QPTVQR
-75 AYVPAA
+75 AA
-81 NTPDFVNAA
+81 FLPTQNTPDFVDAA
-90 ERSVDAVVHIMTKVV
+90 ENSVNAVVHIMTKVV
-105 RQSNTY
+105 RQSTTY
-111 DDFFGALL
+111 NDFFGALL
-119 GQIYGYPG
+119 GQLYGYPG
-127 QTRSN
+127 QTRNN

-156 EGADEV
+156 DGADEV

-167 NKVKKT
+167 NKVKRT

-189 VEADDLDYLSFGDS
+189 VDASDLDYLVFGDS

-223 TVTAGIVSAKA
+223 IVTAGIVSAKA

-267 TRGELVGINAAI
+267 TKGELVGINAAI

-305 LLYGTAQRGYL
+305 LLYGTTQRGYL

-341 AEVTEGGAAKLA
+341 AEVTEGGAAKMA
-353 GMKAGDVITTIN
+353 GLKAGDVITNIN
-365 GKKVNSTTQLK
+365 GKKVNSTTQLR
-376 EAVGQ
+376 ENVGQ
-381 YRPGDKLD
+381 YRPGDQVD
-389 VEVNRKGTHHHYEL
+389 VEVNRHGSHHHYTL

-409 GNVNLV
+409 GNVDVV
-415 KSGDSFYNSEFGL
+415 KSGDSFYNAEFGL
-428 MLQPINQNDMS
+428 MLQSVNQNEMN
-439 RLNINN
+439 RLNIRN
-445 GLKIVEIRQGRFMNS
+445 GLKIVEIREGRFMNS

-466 VITKVNGYAVNS
+466 VITKVNGYAVSN
-478 KSDLE
+478 KTDLE
-483 SALKSGR
+483 NALKNNR
-490 SRRTSIEGVFPNGMI
+490 SRRTTIEGVYPNGMM
-505 GSFYY
+505 GSFFY

>member
-1 MEEQRELE
+1 
-9 THKIQRKMRKVSKI
+9 MRKVSKI
-23 RMFGMMMVA
+23 WMLA
-32 GLMMASCGNQTQE
+32 GVMALASCGNQNQQTNE
-45 TTENQQQ
+45 TTEQTERQPVTQ
-52 WEEQKQAP
+52 VEQVQ
-60 ESQIEQAQ
+60 Q
-68 QPQVKRV
+68 QPQVHR
-75 AYVPAA
+75 AA
-81 NTPDFVNAA
+81 FLPTENTPDFVDAA

-111 DDFFGALL
+111 NDFFGALL
-119 GQIYGYPG
+119 GQLYGYPG
-127 QTRSN
+127 QSRNN

-189 VEADDLDYLSFGDS
+189 VEASDLQYLTFGDS
-203 DQVRIGEWVLAVGNP
+203 DNVRIGEWVLAVGNP

-267 TRGELVGINAAI
+267 TKGELVGINAAI

-305 LLYGTAQRGYL
+305 LLYGTTQRGYL

-353 GMKAGDVITTIN
+353 GIKAGDVITSVA
-365 GKKVNSTTQLK
+365 GKKVNSTTQLR
-376 EAVGQ
+376 ESVGQ
-381 YRPGDKLD
+381 YRPGDKIE
-389 VEVNRKGTHHHYEL
+389 VEVNRHGSHHHYEL

-409 GNVNLV
+409 GNVDVV
-415 KSGDSFYNSEFGL
+415 KNGESFFNSDLGL
-428 MLQPINQNDMS
+428 MLQPVNQNDKA
-439 RLNINN
+439 RLNITS
-445 GLKIVEIRQGRFMNS
+445 GLKIVEIRQGRFMGS
-460 GVPVDF
+460 GITEGF
-466 VITKVNGYAVNS
+466 VITKVNGNAVNS
-478 KSDLE
+478 KTDLE
-483 SALKSGR
+483 SALKNNR
-490 SRRTSIEGVFPNGMI
+490 SRRTSMEGVYPNGMVVN
-505 GSFYY
+505 FYFN

>member
-1 MEEQRELE
+1 ML
-9 THKIQRKMRKVSKI
+9 
-23 RMFGMMMVA
+23 A
-32 GLMMASCGNQTQE
+32 GLLMATSCDALINKAKENENQTEQE
-45 TTENQQQ
+45 QLQSEATSQVEQVQPHVQRTAFVPTE
-52 WEEQKQAP
+52 
-60 ESQIEQAQ
+60 
-68 QPQVKRV
+68 
-75 AYVPAA
+75 
-81 NTPDFVNAA
+81 NTPDFVDAA
-90 ERSVDAVVHIMTKVV
+90 ENSVDAVVHIMTKVV
-105 RQSNTY
+105 KQSNTY
-111 DDFFGALL
+111 EDFFGALL
-119 GQIYGYPG
+119 GQLYGYPG
-127 QTRSN
+127 QTRNN

-173 ATIIG
+173 ASIIG

-189 VEADDLDYLSFGDS
+189 VEASDLPFLTFGDS
-203 DQVRIGEWVLAVGNP
+203 DNVRIGEWVLAVGNP

-267 TRGELVGINAAI
+267 TKGELIGINAAI

-341 AEVTEGGAAKLA
+341 GEVTEGGAAKLA
-353 GMKAGDVITTIN
+353 GLKDGDVITAIN

-376 EAVGQ
+376 ENIGQ
-381 YRPGDKLD
+381 YRPGDKVD
-389 VEVNRKGTHHHYEL
+389 VEVNRQGHHHHYEL

-415 KSGDSFYNSEFGL
+415 KNGEAFYNSEFGL
-428 MLQPINQNDMS
+428 MLQPVNQNEMS
-439 RLNINN
+439 RLNIKN

-466 VITKVNGYAVNS
+466 VITKVNGYAVNN
-478 KSDLE
+478 KSELE
-483 SALKSGR
+483 NALKNTR
-490 SRRTSIEGVFPNGMI
+490 SRRTTIEGVFPNGMT

>member
-1 MEEQRELE
+1 
-9 THKIQRKMRKVSKI
+9 MRKVS
-23 RMFGMMMVA
+23 
-32 GLMMASCGNQTQE
+32 LMLMLAAMLMATSCDNLMRKSDEKSNPTEQVQEQGQQE
-45 TTENQQQ
+45 TV
-52 WEEQKQAP
+52 
-60 ESQIEQAQ
+60 SQIEQMQ
-68 QPQVKRV
+68 MPQVQRT
-75 AYVPAA
+75 AFVPTES
-81 NTPDFVNAA
+81 TPDFVDAA

-105 RQSNTY
+105 KQSNTY
-111 DDFFGALL
+111 EDFFGALL
-119 GQIYGYPG
+119 GQLYGYPG
-127 QTRSN
+127 QSRSN

-173 ATIIG
+173 ATIVG

-189 VEADDLDYLSFGDS
+189 VEASDLPFLTFGDS
-203 DQVRIGEWVLAVGNP
+203 DNVRIGEWVLAVGNP

-267 TRGELVGINAAI
+267 TKGELVGINAAI

-305 LLYGTAQRGYL
+305 LLYGETQRGYL
-316 GVQIAELTQELAEKE
+316 GIFPDELTQELAEKE
-331 GLENIEGVYV
+331 GLEDIEGVYV
-341 AEVTEGGAAKLA
+341 KEVTEGGAAKMA
-353 GMKAGDVITTIN
+353 GIEKGDVITAIN
-365 GKKVNSTTQLK
+365 GKKVNTVTQLM
-376 EAVGQ
+376 ESIRQ
-381 YRPGDKLD
+381 YRPGDKVN
-389 VEVNRKGTHHHYEL
+389 VEVNRNGRHHNYEL

-409 GNVNLV
+409 GNVDV
-415 KSGDSFYNSEFGL
+415 VRSGDSFYNSEFGL
-428 MLQPINQNDMS
+428 MLKPVNQNEKS
-439 RLNINN
+439 RLNVKN
-445 GLKIVEIRQGRFMNS
+445 GLKIVEIREGRFMNS

-466 VITKVNGYAVNS
+466 VITKVNGYSVNS

-483 SALKSGR
+483 SALKAR
-490 SRRTSIEGVFPNGMI
+490 TRRTTIEGVFPNGMP

>member
-1 MEEQRELE
+1 
-9 THKIQRKMRKVSKI
+9 MRKVS
-23 RMFGMMMVA
+23 MTLMLA
-32 GLMMASCGNQTQE
+32 GLLMAASCANSSQNAENSENKNEMQE
-45 TTENQQQ
+45 PATE
-52 WEEQKQAP
+52 
-60 ESQIEQAQ
+60 IEQAQ
-68 QPQVKRV
+68 QSKVQRV
-75 AYVPAA
+75 AFVPTES
-81 NTPDFVNAA
+81 TPDFVDAA

-105 RQSNTY
+105 RQSTTY
-111 DDFFGALL
+111 NDFFGALL
-119 GQIYGYPG
+119 GQLYGYPG
-127 QTRSN
+127 QTRNN

-189 VEADDLDYLSFGDS
+189 VDATDLEYLTFGDS
-203 DQVRIGEWVLAVGNP
+203 DNVRIGEWVLAVGNP

-267 TRGELVGINAAI
+267 TKGELVGINAAI

-305 LLYGTAQRGYL
+305 LLYGETQRGYL
-316 GVQIAELTQELAEKE
+316 GIYPAELTQEIAEKE

-341 AEVTEGGAAKLA
+341 AEVTEGGAAKVA
-353 GMKAGDVITTIN
+353 GVQKGDVVTSIN
-365 GKKVNSTTQLK
+365 GKKVNTVTQLM
-376 EAVGQ
+376 ETVRQ
-381 YRPGDKLD
+381 YRPGDNVNL
-389 VEVNRKGTHHHYEL
+389 EVNRNGRHHNYNL

-409 GNVNLV
+409 GNVDVV
-415 KSGDSFYNSEFGL
+415 KKGDSFYNSEFGL

-439 RLNINN
+439 RLNIKA

-466 VITKVNGYAVNS
+466 VITKVNGYAVNN
-478 KSDLE
+478 KTDLE
-483 SALKSGR
+483 NALKNSR
-490 SRRTSIEGVFPNGMI
+490 SRRTTIEGVYPNGMM
-505 GSFYY
+505 GTFFY

>member
-1 MEEQRELE
+1 MTWML
-9 THKIQRKMRKVSKI
+9 
-23 RMFGMMMVA
+23 A
-32 GLMMASCGNQTQE
+32 GLLMAASCGNSTQQKEQTPTEQE
-45 TTENQQQ
+45 PVSQV
-52 WEEQKQAP
+52 EQV
-60 ESQIEQAQ
+60 Q
-68 QPQVKRV
+68 QPTVQRV
-75 AYVPAA
+75 AFLPTES
-81 NTPDFVNAA
+81 TPDFVDAA
-90 ERSVDAVVHIMTKVV
+90 ESSVNAVVHIMTKVV
-105 RQSNTY
+105 RQSTTY
-111 DDFFGALL
+111 NDFFGALL
-119 GQIYGYPG
+119 GQLYGYPG
-127 QTRSN
+127 QTRNN

-156 EGADEV
+156 DGADEV

-167 NKVKKT
+167 NKVKRT

-189 VEADDLDYLSFGDS
+189 VDASDLEYLTFGNSDD
-203 DQVRIGEWVLAVGNP
+203 VRIGEWVLAVGNP

-267 TRGELVGINAAI
+267 TKGELVGINAAI

-316 GVQIAELTQELAEKE
+316 GVQIAELTQELAQKE

-341 AEVTEGGAAKLA
+341 AEITNGGAAELA
-353 GMKAGDVITTIN
+353 GLKAGDVITTIN
-365 GKKVNSTTQLK
+365 GKAVNSTTQLR
-376 EAVGQ
+376 ESVGQ
-381 YRPGDKLD
+381 YRPGDKVD
-389 VEVNRKGTHHHYEL
+389 VEVNRNGKHQHYNL

-409 GNVNLV
+409 GNVNVV
-415 KSGDSFYNSEFGL
+415 KKGESFFNSELGL
-428 MLQPINQNDMS
+428 MLQPVNQNDMS
-439 RLNINN
+439 RLGVEN
-445 GLKIVEIRQGRFMNS
+445 GLKIVQIRQGRFMNS

-466 VITKVNGYAVNS
+466 VITKVNGYAVND
-478 KSDLE
+478 KNGLE
-483 SALKSGR
+483 SALQNKR
-490 SRRTSIEGVFPNGMI
+490 SRRTTIEGVYPNGMM
-505 GSFYY
+505 GSFFY

>member
-1 MEEQRELE
+1 MLAAML
-9 THKIQRKMRKVSKI
+9 T
-23 RMFGMMMVA
+23 A
-32 GLMMASCGNQTQE
+32 TSCGNKTQE
-45 TTENQQQ
+45 QNQVEPAKQEQQ
-52 WEEQKQAP
+52 P
-60 ESQIEQAQ
+60 VSQIEEVQ
-68 QPQVKRV
+68 QPVVQRV
-75 AYVPAA
+75 AYMPAA
-81 NTPDFVNAA
+81 NTPDFVDAA

-111 DDFFGALL
+111 NDFFGALL

-173 ATIIG
+173 ARIIG

-189 VEADDLDYLSFGDS
+189 VEASDLEYLTFGDS
-203 DQVRIGEWVLAVGNP
+203 DNVRIGEWVLAVGNP

-267 TRGELVGINAAI
+267 TKGELVGINAAI

-341 AEVTEGGAAKLA
+341 AGITEGGAAKQA

-365 GKKVNSTTQLK
+365 GRKVNSTTQLR
-376 EAVGQ
+376 ESVGQ

-389 VEVNRKGTHHHYEL
+389 VEVNRNGKRQHYEL

-409 GNVNLV
+409 GNVDLV
-415 KSGDSFYNSEFGL
+415 KSGDSFYNAEFGL
-428 MLQPINQNDMS
+428 MLQSVNTEEMS
-439 RLNINN
+439 RLNITN

-466 VITKVNGYAVNS
+466 VITKVNGYSVNN
-478 KSDLE
+478 KTELE
-483 SALKSGR
+483 SALRNNR
-490 SRRTSIEGVFPNGMI
+490 SRRTTIEGVYPNGMM
-505 GSFYY
+505 GSFFY

>member
-1 MEEQRELE
+1 
-9 THKIQRKMRKVSKI
+9 MRKVSL
-23 RMFGMMMVA
+23 MLMLAALLMATSCEGMLNKA
-32 GLMMASCGNQTQE
+32 KENENKAEQE
-45 TTENQQQ
+45 QLQGENTSQVEQVQPRVQRTAFVPTE
-52 WEEQKQAP
+52 
-60 ESQIEQAQ
+60 S
-68 QPQVKRV
+68 
-75 AYVPAA
+75 
-81 NTPDFVNAA
+81 TPDFVDAA
-90 ERSVDAVVHIMTKVV
+90 ESSVDAVVHIMTKVV
-105 RQSNTY
+105 KQSNTY

-119 GQIYGYPG
+119 GQLYGYPG
-127 QTRSN
+127 QTRNN

-189 VEADDLDYLSFGDS
+189 VEASDLPFLTFGDS
-203 DQVRIGEWVLAVGNP
+203 DNVRIGEWVLAVGNP

-267 TRGELVGINAAI
+267 TKGELIGINAAI

-316 GVQIAELTQELAEKE
+316 GVQIAELTQELADKE
-331 GLENIEGVYV
+331 GLENVDGVYIG
-341 AEVTEGGAAKLA
+341 EVTEGGAAKLA
-353 GMKAGDVITTIN
+353 GIKAGDVITAIN

-376 EAVGQ
+376 ESIGQ
-381 YRPGDKLD
+381 YRPGDKVD
-389 VEVNRKGTHHHYEL
+389 VEVNRNGRHHHYEL

-415 KSGDSFYNSEFGL
+415 KNGEAFYNSEFGL

-439 RLNINN
+439 RLNIKN

-466 VITKVNGYAVNS
+466 VITKVNGYAVNN
-478 KSDLE
+478 KSELE
-483 SALKSGR
+483 NALKNTR
-490 SRRTSIEGVFPNGMI
+490 SRRTTIEGVFPNGMT

>member
-1 MEEQRELE
+1 
-9 THKIQRKMRKVSKI
+9 MRKVS
-23 RMFGMMMVA
+23 MMLMLA
-32 GLMMASCGNQTQE
+32 GLMMATSCGNLTQKK
-45 TTENQQQ
+45 NQEEPAN
-52 WEEQKQAP
+52 EEQQP
-60 ESQIEQAQ
+60 VSQIEQVQ
-68 QPQVKRV
+68 QPVVQRT
-75 AYVPAA
+75 AFQPAA

-90 ERSVDAVVHIMTKVV
+90 EHSVDAVVHIMTKIV

-111 DDFFGALL
+111 DDFFGALF
-119 GQIYGYPG
+119 GQLYGYPG
-127 QTRSN
+127 QSRSN
-132 TMVAYGSGV
+132 TQVAYGSGV

-189 VEADDLDYLSFGDS
+189 VEANDLDYLVFGDS
-203 DQVRIGEWVLAVGNP
+203 DNVRIGEWVLAVGNP

-234 RNLSI
+234 RDLSI

-267 TRGELVGINAAI
+267 TKGELIGVNAAI

-305 LLYGTAQRGYL
+305 LLYGQTQRGYL
-316 GVQIAELTQELAEKE
+316 GVQIAELTAELAEKK
-331 GLENIEGVYV
+331 GLEDVEGVYV
-341 AEVTEGGAAKLA
+341 AEVTQGGAAQQA
-353 GMKAGDVITTIN
+353 GMKDGDIITAIN
-365 GKKVNSTTQLK
+365 GKKVNTKTQLM
-376 EAVGQ
+376 EAVRQ
-381 YRPGDKLD
+381 YRPGDKVE
-389 VEVNRKGTHHHYEL
+389 VEVNRHGSHHNYTL

-409 GNVNLV
+409 GNMEVV
-415 KSGDSFYNSEFGL
+415 KKGDAFYNAEFGL
-428 MLQPINQNDMS
+428 MLQPIDNDEMA
-439 RLNINN
+439 RLNTKS
-445 GLKIVEIRQGRFMNS
+445 GLKIVDIRQGRFMGS

-466 VITKVNGYAVNS
+466 VITKVNGYAVGS
-478 KSDLE
+478 QTDLE
-483 SALKSGR
+483 NALKSNR
-490 SRRTSIEGVFPNGMI
+490 NRRTTIEGVYPNGMM
-505 GSFYY
+505 GSFFY